1 MWQWSHMS
9 DLRSHCQPS
18 ANDVASDLYHDFMD
32 VVQVHSFKI
41 FKSQSWLFTEETSE
55 EVNSLELNI
64 ICFGVRIV
72 TTYLFFLIL
81 SFSIKNK
88 QMSTQT
94 FPFCHHHFGARTF
107 YSCWMQTSVC
117 YQTLSFFLIWN
128 TWYGIHEN
136 HSFGSILLL
145 AITVT

>member
-94 FPFCHHHFGARTF
+94 FPFSHHHFGARTF

-117 YQTLSFFLIWN
+117 YQTLSFFWF
-128 TWYGIHEN
+128 GILDMAYMKT
-136 HSFGSILLL
+136 IPL
-145 AITVT
+145 ALYFCLQ

>member
-1 MWQWSHMS
+1 MS

-41 FKSQSWLFTEETSE
+41 FKSQSRLFTEETSE

-64 ICFGVRIV
+64 IHFGVRIV

-94 FPFCHHHFGARTF
+94 FPFSHHHFGARTF
-107 YSCWMQTSVC
+107 YSC
-117 YQTLSFFLIWN
+117 
-128 TWYGIHEN
+128 
-136 HSFGSILLL
+136 
-145 AITVT
+145 